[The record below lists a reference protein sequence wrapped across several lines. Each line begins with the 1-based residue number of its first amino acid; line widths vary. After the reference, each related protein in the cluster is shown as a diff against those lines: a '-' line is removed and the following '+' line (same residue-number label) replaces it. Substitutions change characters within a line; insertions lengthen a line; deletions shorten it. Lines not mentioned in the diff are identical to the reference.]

1 MSYLKVQYS
10 APVNGQSFFIIPK
23 DVISHVIANAGA
35 PTLAVDLF
43 LKNGPF
49 GVGADALTI
58 TFNVVAAAG
67 FSLVDAVS
75 SAWISNPGSVVSDI
89 GGIPATLSVTAP
101 GVVGGQA
108 LTFCQVTGVA
118 IS

>member
-23 DVISHVIANAGA
+23 DVISHVVANVAA
-35 PTLAVDLF
+35 PTLAVDVF
-43 LKNGPF
+43 LRSPLS
-49 GVGADALTI
+49 AATDILTI

-75 SAWISNPGSVVSDI
+75 SAWISNPGSIVSEI

-118 IS
+118 LS